1 MHKHQT
7 VYSTLSV
14 AIISSILLIA
24 VSCSTVRTAKREGVY
39 SADQARSGAE
49 LYARECASCHGSSLR
64 GSEAGSA
71 LIGDAFWTRWAGR
84 PLADLYNV
92 TKNTMPVS
100 NPNGLTPQ
108 QYAEIIAFVLRQN
121 GLPAGVQPLP
131 MDRESLANILLER
144 PDTIAEIEPTSENQ
158 STSKSIDTE
167 WLSYHGDAAGTR
179 YSPLTIINKD
189 NVSDLQLEWR
199 WYGANYGSSP
209 EFNYE
214 ATPLMVDGV
223 LYTTAGKTRSVVAID
238 AISGETLWMYRMD
251 PKERLAISARINSG
265 RGLAVWR
272 YEDETRLLFVTPGYQ
287 LVALDPIT
295 GNVIQGFGQ
304 DGVVDLRTGFDP
316 RFDISEMSIG
326 LTSPPIVID
335 DVVVVGAAF
344 LAGGTPS
351 SRKNAAGN
359 MRGFDVRTGEQR
371 WSFRTV
377 PQLGEFGNETW
388 EDNSW
393 SYTGNTGSWA
403 SLSADLERGLV
414 YIPVEEA
421 TGDFY
426 GGHRPG
432 DNLFSQSLV
441 CLDAKTGERV
451 WHFQMV
457 HHGIWD
463 YDPAAAP
470 VLADLIVDGK
480 PIPAIIQPTKQG
492 FLYSF
497 NRVTGD
503 PMWPIEERA
512 VPASTIPGE
521 KASPTQPYPTRP
533 VAFDR
538 QGASED
544 DLIDFT
550 PEIYAEALRIVSN
563 ITLGPLYTPP
573 SLIEEG
579 GNQGTLVIPG
589 FGGGNNWNGTAF
601 DPEHGILFVPSMTN
615 PMVIG
620 MGSDPTKSDMD
631 YIRNNKNVII
641 EGPFGLPLVKP
652 PWGRITAYDMNTGE
666 ILWMKANADTPEHV
680 RNHEKLKGVQLPRT
694 GRVSKSGL
702 LVTST
707 LLFAGEG
714 GGVGKTGHSGRNILR
729 ALDKLT
735 GEIIAEIELP
745 SSQTGLPMTYAING
759 RQYIVVPISG
769 KGHPAELVAFSV
781 PKDAL

>member
-1 MHKHQT
+1 MHKHRT
-7 VYSTLSV
+7 VFSV
-14 AIISSILLIA
+14 AIITSLLLLA
-24 VSCSTVRTAKREGVY
+24 VSCSTTQISNSEGVY
-39 SADQARSGAE
+39 SSDQARSGAE
-49 LYARECASCHGSSLR
+49 LYARECAFCHGGTLR

-71 LIGDAFWTRWAGR
+71 LIGEAFWTHWAGQ
-84 PLADLYNV
+84 PLADLFEV

-100 NPNGLTPQ
+100 NPNGLTSR
-108 QYAEIIAFVLRQN
+108 QYTEILAFILRQN
-121 GLPAGVQPLP
+121 GLPVG
-131 MDRESLANILLER
+131 RESLSIEQEGLANILLER
-144 PDTIAEIEPTSENQ
+144 PDTLAAIEPGIENLPTSR
-158 STSKSIDTE
+158 SIDAE

-179 YSPLTIINKD
+179 YSPLTLINKD
-189 NVSDLQLEWR
+189 NVGDLQVEWR
-199 WYGANYGSSP
+199 WYGTNYGSSP

-265 RGLAVWR
+265 RGLAVWQ

-295 GNVIQGFGQ
+295 GDVIDGFGQ
-304 DGVVDLRTGFDP
+304 DGVVDLRSRFDP
-316 RFDISEMSIG
+316 RFDIFGMSIG

-335 DVVVVGAAF
+335 DVVVIGAAF
-344 LAGGTPS
+344 LPGGTPV
-351 SRKNAAGN
+351 SRKNPAGN
-359 MRGFDVRTGEQR
+359 IRGFDVRTGEQR

-377 PQLGEFGNETW
+377 PQPGEFGIETW
-388 EDNSW
+388 ENNSW
-393 SYTGNTGSWA
+393 SYTGNAGSWA
-403 SLSADLERGLV
+403 SLSADIERGLV

-441 CLDAKTGERV
+441 CLDAKTGERL

-470 VLADLIVDGK
+470 VLMDLKVDGES
-480 PIPAIIQPTKQG
+480 IPAIIQATKQG

-497 NRVTGD
+497 NRVTGK
-503 PMWPIEERA
+503 PIWPIEERP

-521 KASPTQPYPTRP
+521 KTSPTQPFPTWP
-533 VAFDR
+533 VPFDR
-538 QGASED
+538 QGVSEE

-550 PEIYAEALRIVSN
+550 PEIYAEAFRIISN
-563 ITLGPLYTPP
+563 VTIGPLYTPP
-573 SLIEEG
+573 SLIEDG
-579 GNQGTLVIPG
+579 GNQGTLVVPG
-589 FGGGNNWNGTAF
+589 FGGGSNWHGTAY
-601 DPEHGILFVPSMTN
+601 DPEHRILFVPSMTN
-615 PMVIG
+615 PMVVG
-620 MGSDPTKSDMD
+620 MSAEPTKSDMD
-631 YIRNNKNVII
+631 YVRTNKNVMIG
-641 EGPFGLPLVKP
+641 GPFGLPLFKP
-652 PWGRITAYDMNTGE
+652 PWGRITAFDMNSGE
-666 ILWMKANADTPEHV
+666 VLWMKANSDTPEEV
-680 RNHEKLKGVQLPRT
+680 RNHEKLKGIKLPRT
-694 GRVSKSGL
+694 GRASKSGL

-714 GGVGKTGHSGRNILR
+714 GGIGRSGRGGNNILW

-735 GEIIAEIELP
+735 GEVVAEIELP
-745 SSQTGLPMTYAING
+745 SNQTGLPMTYAING

-769 KGHPAELVAFSV
+769 KGHPAELVALSIPEV
-781 PKDAL
+781 AP